1 MDPITLAI
9 LAGTA
14 GTAVSQLP
22 NIIPSRFERDQKK
35 RMQDLQRKEEL
46 GLLGLSESERA
57 ALEGRMQGKANAAAD
72 YAKQERERL
81 LSAQTG
87 AGSSGQA
94 LLGAQVAE
102 GQLRKTGSD
111 IAQAIEEENLKK
123 AAAQTDELR
132 ALEAAQGEYAA
143 KRTAGLASIAG
154 AGIEAGV
161 TAAGQ
166 NALMQSAKTPSAN
179 SVSALAQL
187 YGISED
193 QARGLI
199 ELSAVNPEALSLYKS
214 LKK

>member
-9 LAGTA
+9 LGATA
-14 GTAVSQLP
+14 GTAINQLP
-22 NIIPSRFERDQKK
+22 NIIPSKFEREQKK

-46 GLLGLSESERA
+46 GLLGLSESERS

-81 LSAQTG
+81 LAGGGG
-87 AGSSGQA
+87 ASGQA

-102 GQLRKTGSD
+102 GQLRETGSQ

-123 AAAQTDELR
+123 AAAQRDEIR

-143 KRTAGLASIAG
+143 KRTAGLASIA
-154 AGIEAGV
+154 AAGV
-161 TAAGQ
+161 ESGITAAGQ
-166 NALMQSAKTPSAN
+166 NALMQSAKNPSAN
-179 SVSALAQL
+179 SVQAIAQL
-187 YGISED
+187 YGISPD

-199 ELSAVNPEALSLYKS
+199 EISATNPEALSLYKS
-214 LKK
+214 LQKK